1 MSDSTAQYDINNM
14 IGFSVVGVLIKLF
27 FGSNVTEDGSSGPAN
42 ASIWG
47 YGIISLAVLTVLF
60 ITFGLAFNDKN
71 VDKISSSIGI
81 FSTLKKMLTKS
92 LPSLL
97 PLIVLLWIIILNI
110 LYFKRINQGKVA
122 DEYYTYSSMTTVII
136 LIQIIAL
143 FKYLKDNLAAI
154 IKNDNLPTPTSVP
167 NDRMA
172 YATYFF
178 SLLNFIFIGIMTIVL
193 EFFSTDG

>member
-97 PLIVLLWIIILNI
+97 TLIVLLWIII
-110 LYFKRINQGKVA
+110 
-122 DEYYTYSSMTTVII
+122 
-136 LIQIIAL
+136 
-143 FKYLKDNLAAI
+143 
-154 IKNDNLPTPTSVP
+154 
-167 NDRMA
+167 
-172 YATYFF
+172 
-178 SLLNFIFIGIMTIVL
+178 
-193 EFFSTDG
+193 

>member
-97 PLIVLLWIIILNI
+97 TLIVLLWIIILNI

>member
-1 MSDSTAQYDINNM
+1 
-14 IGFSVVGVLIKLF
+14 
-27 FGSNVTEDGSSGPAN
+27 
-42 ASIWG
+42 
-47 YGIISLAVLTVLF
+47 
-60 ITFGLAFNDKN
+60 
-71 VDKISSSIGI
+71 
-81 FSTLKKMLTKS
+81 
-92 LPSLL
+92 
-97 PLIVLLWIIILNI
+97 
-110 LYFKRINQGKVA
+110 
-122 DEYYTYSSMTTVII
+122 MTTVII

-143 FKYLKDNLAAI
+143 FKYLKDNLSAI